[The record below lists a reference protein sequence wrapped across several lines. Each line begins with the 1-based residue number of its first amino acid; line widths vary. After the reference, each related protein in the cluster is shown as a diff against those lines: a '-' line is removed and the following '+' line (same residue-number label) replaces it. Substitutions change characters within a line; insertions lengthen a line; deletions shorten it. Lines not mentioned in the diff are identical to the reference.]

1 MYRFIEEK
9 IQDWIDHSKKALL
22 IDGARQVGK
31 TYIIREMLKR
41 NHIAYFEIN
50 FIERP
55 DILGKLQAIHDN
67 RELVPLLK
75 LLSPLPLEDKKSVIF
90 FDEIQKYPEIITKIK
105 FNTFTKW

>member
-1 MYRFIEEK
+1 
-9 IQDWIDHSKKALL
+9 
-22 IDGARQVGK
+22 
-31 TYIIREMLKR
+31 MLKR

-75 LLSPLPLEDKKSVIF
+75 LLSPLP
-90 FDEIQKYPEIITKIK
+90 DEP
-105 FNTFTKW
+105 F